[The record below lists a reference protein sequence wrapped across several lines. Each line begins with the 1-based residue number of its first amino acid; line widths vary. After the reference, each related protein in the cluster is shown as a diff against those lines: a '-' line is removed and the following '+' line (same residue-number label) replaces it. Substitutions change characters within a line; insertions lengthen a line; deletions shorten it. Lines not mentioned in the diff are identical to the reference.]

1 MQRLPQH
8 GRRLSELRRRACTHA
23 EGRSAIAQALRLVEA
38 QLRVQRGGVAE
49 RGAARG
55 QPVDALEQHTEV
67 HGGGAAVRVEVQRR
81 LVRTARRFRL
91 AALLERVGSVEMR
104 GGARHRSDARP
115 ARGRKENG
123 RQGDLRFG
131 RGASSSRAALA
142 SANHALAR
150 NPASMSDDGDCL
162 QSTLA
167 AWEKVRLSERHAILD
182 QQGLQ
187 IADNREEAS
196 AGRGALKDVIRAFK
210 STPQEE
216 RAEKI
221 GGVVKAF
228 QAEVD
233 ALTRRQAFAEGAF
246 LDLYRS
252 LDAAPDPLPAL
263 KEAVAAQRAEE
274 ARRAEHEATKREL
287 ANYEKEFAQ
296 LTNQAQTIKGLKAQ
310 LREAEAR
317 AQEAVGAA
325 RRETQE
331 TSLLEQQQLQA
342 SAQQREAEM
351 EIRLQ
356 RLQAEAP
363 TRTYP

>member
-1 MQRLPQH
+1 
-8 GRRLSELRRRACTHA
+8 
-23 EGRSAIAQALRLVEA
+23 
-38 QLRVQRGGVAE
+38 
-49 RGAARG
+49 
-55 QPVDALEQHTEV
+55 
-67 HGGGAAVRVEVQRR
+67 
-81 LVRTARRFRL
+81 
-91 AALLERVGSVEMR
+91 
-104 GGARHRSDARP
+104 
-115 ARGRKENG
+115 
-123 RQGDLRFG
+123 
-131 RGASSSRAALA
+131 
-142 SANHALAR
+142 
-150 NPASMSDDGDCL
+150 MSDDGDGL

-274 ARRAEHEATKREL
+274 ARRAEHEATRREL

-317 AQEAVGAA
+317 A
-325 RRETQE
+325 
-331 TSLLEQQQLQA
+331 
-342 SAQQREAEM
+342 
-351 EIRLQ
+351 
-356 RLQAEAP
+356 P
-363 TRTYP
+363 YP

>member
-1 MQRLPQH
+1 MRL
-8 GRRLSELRRRACTHA
+8 
-23 EGRSAIAQALRLVEA
+23 
-38 QLRVQRGGVAE
+38 GGLPSP
-49 RGAARG
+49 RTDAAS
-55 QPVDALEQHTEV
+55 T
-67 HGGGAAVRVEVQRR
+67 
-81 LVRTARRFRL
+81 
-91 AALLERVGSVEMR
+91 
-104 GGARHRSDARP
+104 
-115 ARGRKENG
+115 
-123 RQGDLRFG
+123 
-131 RGASSSRAALA
+131 SRAALA
-142 SANHALAR
+142 SATKPTLAG
-150 NPASMSDDGDCL
+150 NPATMSDDGDCL

-310 LREAEAR
+310 LCEAEAR

-351 EIRLQ
+351 ELRLQ

>member
-1 MQRLPQH
+1 
-8 GRRLSELRRRACTHA
+8 
-23 EGRSAIAQALRLVEA
+23 
-38 QLRVQRGGVAE
+38 
-49 RGAARG
+49 
-55 QPVDALEQHTEV
+55 
-67 HGGGAAVRVEVQRR
+67 
-81 LVRTARRFRL
+81 
-91 AALLERVGSVEMR
+91 
-104 GGARHRSDARP
+104 
-115 ARGRKENG
+115 
-123 RQGDLRFG
+123 
-131 RGASSSRAALA
+131 
-142 SANHALAR
+142 
-150 NPASMSDDGDCL
+150 MSDDGDCL

-317 AQEAVGAA
+317 AQQAVGAA

-331 TSLLEQQQLQA
+331 TSLLEQPQLQA

-356 RLQAEAP
+356 RLQAEAAAAARLQEAAATLTLTLTP
-363 TRTYP
+363 NPSPQP